1 MQSRHLVRSW
11 EGPFRRI
18 TKISI
23 TRILSEYAK
32 KCKFIMLALR
42 FPQNI
47 WLEKIPAKIK
57 LALLATAT
65 SGIFFVE
72 TLGIMVLLFMATI
85 AFQFL
90 LGWQIFKFSL
100 GLLKPLLPFIAII
113 VVWHLYS
120 GDLDQGALIILR
132 LLLIVNLAN
141 IVTCSTKT
149 SEISEI
155 IEKLISPLRLININ
169 TKAISL
175 SVLIFIRFTPILL
188 ERQKI
193 LQLAYRCRSGK
204 RPSWQIIV
212 PLIMSVMD
220 DADHVAQSLKS
231 RSTLRV

>member
-1 MQSRHLVRSW
+1 
-11 EGPFRRI
+11 
-18 TKISI
+18 
-23 TRILSEYAK
+23 
-32 KCKFIMLALR
+32 MLALR

-57 LALLATAT
+57 LALLVTAT

-72 TLGIMVLLFMATI
+72 ALGVMVLLFMATI

-90 LGWQIFKFSL
+90 LGWQIFKFSM
-100 GLLKPLLPFIAII
+100 GLLKPLLPFITII

>member
-1 MQSRHLVRSW
+1 
-11 EGPFRRI
+11 
-18 TKISI
+18 
-23 TRILSEYAK
+23 
-32 KCKFIMLALR
+32 MLALR

-72 TLGIMVLLFMATI
+72 ILGVMVLLFMATI

-90 LGWQIFKFSL
+90 LGWQIFKFSM
-100 GLLKPLLPFIAII
+100 GLLKPLLPFITII

>member
-1 MQSRHLVRSW
+1 
-11 EGPFRRI
+11 
-18 TKISI
+18 
-23 TRILSEYAK
+23 
-32 KCKFIMLALR
+32 MLALR
-42 FPQNI
+42 FPQHT
-47 WLEKIPAKIK
+47 WLEKIPASMK
-57 LALLATAT
+57 LVLLATAT

-72 TLGIMVLLFMATI
+72 TLGIMVLLFVTTI

-120 GDLDQGALIILR
+120 GALVHGAIIISR
-132 LLLIVNLAN
+132 LLLIVTLAN

-155 IEKLISPLRLININ
+155 IEKIISPMRLININ
-169 TKAISL
+169 TQAISL
-175 SVLIFIRFTPILL
+175 SILIFIRFTPIVI

-212 PLIMSVMD
+212 PLILSVMD

-231 RSTLRV
+231 RSTFRE

>member
-1 MQSRHLVRSW
+1 
-11 EGPFRRI
+11 
-18 TKISI
+18 
-23 TRILSEYAK
+23 
-32 KCKFIMLALR
+32 MLALR
-42 FPQNI
+42 FPQNT
-47 WLEKIPAKIK
+47 WLEKIPTSVK
-57 LALLATAT
+57 LVLLAAAT

-72 TLGIMVLLFMATI
+72 TLGIMLVLLLATI

-100 GLLKPLLPFIAII
+100 GLLKPLIPFVAII

-120 GDLDQGALIILR
+120 GDLSHGALIILR
-132 LLLIVNLAN
+132 LFLIVTLAN

-155 IEKLISPLRLININ
+155 IEKVISPMRLININ
-169 TKAISL
+169 TQAISL
-175 SVLIFIRFTPILL
+175 SVLIFIRFTPIIL

-193 LQLAYRCRSGK
+193 LQLAYKCRSGK

-212 PLIMSVMD
+212 PLILSVLD

-231 RSTLRV
+231 RSTLRE

>member
-1 MQSRHLVRSW
+1 M
-11 EGPFRRI
+11 EF
-18 TKISI
+18 
-23 TRILSEYAK
+23 
-32 KCKFIMLALR
+32 
-42 FPQNI
+42 
-47 WLEKIPAKIK
+47 
-57 LALLATAT
+57 
-65 SGIFFVE
+65 FFVE

-141 IVTCSTKT
+141 MVTCSTKT

>member
-1 MQSRHLVRSW
+1 
-11 EGPFRRI
+11 
-18 TKISI
+18 
-23 TRILSEYAK
+23 
-32 KCKFIMLALR
+32 MLALR
-42 FPQNI
+42 FPQHT

-72 TLGIMVLLFMATI
+72 TLGIMVLLFVATI

-132 LLLIVNLAN
+132 LLVILNLAN

-155 IEKLISPLRLININ
+155 IEKIKTQSKIIFFIINLFSI
-169 TKAISL
+169 
-175 SVLIFIRFTPILL
+175 
-188 ERQKI
+188 
-193 LQLAYRCRSGK
+193 
-204 RPSWQIIV
+204 
-212 PLIMSVMD
+212 
-220 DADHVAQSLKS
+220 
-231 RSTLRV
+231 